1 VLACWCLWVRTKGYD
16 LARYSCSTIVDM
28 NFGVR
33 MLRALGLCA
42 RRKIMRTLKDAK

>member
-28 NFGVR
+28 NFGVK
-33 MLRALGLCA
+33 MLRASGLCA
-42 RRKIMRTLKDAK
+42 RTKIMRTLKGAK